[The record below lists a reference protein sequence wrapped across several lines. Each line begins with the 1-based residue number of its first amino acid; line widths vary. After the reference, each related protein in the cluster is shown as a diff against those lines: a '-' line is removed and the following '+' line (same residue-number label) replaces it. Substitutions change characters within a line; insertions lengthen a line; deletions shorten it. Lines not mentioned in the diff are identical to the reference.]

1 MKTAMITGASRGIGR
16 AIAIKLAQKGYDVAL
31 NYNKSKTEAE
41 TLRNELENLGVKAQ
55 IFGADVSKND
65 EVQKMTRDALS
76 FFGGVDVLV
85 NNAGIALP
93 QGLFTD
99 FDDSEARSIFE
110 TNVFGTMNCSRAI
123 VPHFVSKKAGRIV
136 NISSIWG
143 ISGGS
148 CEVIY
153 SASKGAIIAFTKAL
167 AKELARSG
175 ICVNCVAPGFIDT
188 DMNSHLSQED
198 KAAFAQDIPLGRIG
212 TAGEVAEAVAFLAS
226 DAANYITG
234 QTITIDGGIL

>member
-16 AIAIKLAQKGYDVAL
+16 AIAIELAQKGYDVAL

-41 TLRNELENLGVKAQ
+41 TLRDELKKLGVKAE

-65 EVQKMTRDALS
+65 EVQRMTGDVIS
-76 FFGGVDVLV
+76 FFSGVDVLV

-99 FDDSEARSIFE
+99 FDDSEARRIFE
-110 TNVFGTMNCSRAI
+110 TNVFGIMNCSRAV

-167 AKELARSG
+167 AKELAPSG

-188 DMNSHLSQED
+188 DMNNHLSKED
-198 KAAFAQDIPLGRIG
+198 KVAFVQDIPLGRIG
-212 TAGEVAEAVAFLAS
+212 TAKEVAESVAFLAS
-226 DAANYITG
+226 DAASYITG

>member
-16 AIAIKLAQKGYDVAL
+16 AIAIKLAQNGYDVAL

-41 TLRNELENLGVKAQ
+41 TLRDELKNLGVKAQ

-65 EVQKMTRDALS
+65 EVQRMTRDVLS

-99 FDDSEARSIFE
+99 FDDSDARSIFE
-110 TNVFGTMNCSRAI
+110 TNVFGTMNCSRAV

-143 ISGGS
+143 ITGGS

-167 AKELARSG
+167 AKELAQSG

-198 KAAFAQDIPLGRIG
+198 KMAFAQDIPLGRIG
-212 TAGEVAEAVAFLAS
+212 TAEEVAEAAAFLAS
-226 DAANYITG
+226 DAASYITG
-234 QTITIDGGIL
+234 QTITIDGGML

>member
-16 AIAIKLAQKGYDVAL
+16 AIASKFAGEGYNVAL
-31 NYNKSKTEAE
+31 NYNKSKKEAE
-41 TLRNELENLGVKAQ
+41 ALRDELKNLGVEVQ

-65 EVQKMTRDALS
+65 EVQRMTRDVLS

-110 TNVFGTMNCSRAI
+110 TNVFGTMNCSRAV

-143 ISGGS
+143 ITGGS

-167 AKELARSG
+167 SKELAQSG

-188 DMNSHLSQED
+188 DMNNHLSQED
-198 KAAFAQDIPLGRIG
+198 KMAFARDIPLGRIG
-212 TAGEVAEAVAFLAS
+212 TAEEVAEAVAFLAS
-226 DAANYITG
+226 DAASYITG